1 MALTLAIN
9 AVGTALTFF
18 NQIEIRTQKAL
29 NDLPCRV
36 TEINETQD
44 YNAPQFPIESGE
56 YRGDTIYKLPL
67 KVSARLFVE
76 GYEVEDFE
84 NMLND
89 MQMSADFIEIK
100 SLNGKKYDN
109 LKMLSWARDT
119 TSQMIGAFYYNVS
132 FQKMILVDSLAGLA
146 VVKNGSLSKSKNGG
160 NKQPQEKKKSTL
172 KILGDKFKNFSFGS

>member
-44 YNAPQFPIESGE
+44 YGMPQFPIESGE

-67 KVSARLFVE
+67 KVNARLFVE
-76 GYEVEDFE
+76 GYEIEDFE

-89 MQMSADFIEIK
+89 MQSSEDFIEIK

-119 TSQMIGAFYYNVS
+119 TSQMIGAYYYNVS
-132 FQKMILVDSLAGLA
+132 FQRMILVGALAGLA
-146 VVKNGSLSKSKNGG
+146 KVSSGGLAKSKDTG
-160 NKQPQEKKKSTL
+160 NKQPQEKKATL
-172 KILGDKFKNFSFGS
+172 AFKGGKFTGLIK